1 MKNKWIAILLAAAV
15 GLAALAGCTGDNG
28 TEDPQSSSSAPTSST
43 SSEESTPAPTPQPD
57 SETPSGQEQE
67 STEPAPEP
75 SEDSPG
81 QVLPVET
88 EDPDFDE
95 KFADNPIDQAYI
107 QDNNQA
113 ISNKDMVEVS
123 QKYAEIWREEV
134 TYAYDTLLGKVSDSR
149 KAALESE
156 QQTWSDGTEEALAQ
170 FHEDAQAVGGT
181 MAQVD
186 EASRV
191 MDYYRSR
198 AAELY
203 KELYAIDPNYTY
215 HFEG

>member
-15 GLAALAGCTGDNG
+15 GLAALVGCTGDNG
-28 TEDPQSSSSAPTSST
+28 TEDPPGSSSAPTSSA
-43 SSEESTPAPTPQPD
+43 SSRRAPRRPPRSRTAKRRPRRK
-57 SETPSGQEQE
+57 S
-67 STEPAPEP
+67 STEPAPKP
-75 SEDSPG
+75 PEDSPG

-88 EDPDFDE
+88 ENPGFDE

-134 TYAYDTLLGKVSDSR
+134 AYAYETLLEKVSDDR
-149 KAALESE
+149 KATLESE
-156 QQTWSDGTEEALAQ
+156 QQAWSDGTEAALEEFRA
-170 FHEDAQAVGGT
+170 DAQAVGGT

-191 MDYYRSR
+191 MDYYRSW
-198 AAELY
+198 AVELY
-203 KELYAIDPNYTY
+203 EELYAIDPNYTY

>member
-15 GLAALAGCTGDNG
+15 GFAALVGCTGDNG
-28 TEDPQSSSSAPTSST
+28 TEDPPGSSSAPTSSA
-43 SSEESTPAPTPQPD
+43 SSEESAPAPAPQPD
-57 SETPSGQEQE
+57 GEAPSTPES

-75 SEDSPG
+75 PEDSP
-81 QVLPVET
+81 
-88 EDPDFDE
+88 EDPGFDE

-134 TYAYDTLLGKVSDSR
+134 AYAYETLLEKVSDDR
-149 KAALESE
+149 KATLESE
-156 QQTWSDGTEEALAQ
+156 QQAWSDGTEAALEEFRA
-170 FHEDAQAVGGT
+170 DAQAVGGT

-198 AAELY
+198 AVELY
-203 KELYAIDPNYTY
+203 EELYAIDPNYTY

>member
-15 GLAALAGCTGDNG
+15 GFAALVGCTGDNG
-28 TEDPQSSSSAPTSST
+28 TEDPPGSSSAPTSSA
-43 SSEESTPAPTPQPD
+43 SSEESA
-57 SETPSGQEQE
+57 
-67 STEPAPEP
+67 TEPAPEP
-75 SEDSPG
+75 PEDSPG

-88 EDPDFDE
+88 EDPGFDE

-134 TYAYDTLLGKVSDSR
+134 AYAYETLLEKVSDDR
-149 KAALESE
+149 KATLESE
-156 QQTWSDGTEEALAQ
+156 QQAWSDGTEAALEEFRA
-170 FHEDAQAVGGT
+170 DAQAVGGT

-198 AAELY
+198 AVELY
-203 KELYAIDPNYTY
+203 EELYAIDPNYTY

>member
-15 GLAALAGCTGDNG
+15 GLAALVGCTGDNG
-28 TEDPQSSSSAPTSST
+28 TEDPPGSSSAPTSSA
-43 SSEESTPAPTPQPD
+43 SSEESAPQPD
-57 SETPSGQEQE
+57 GEAPSTPES

-75 SEDSPG
+75 PEDSPG

-88 EDPDFDE
+88 ENPGFDE

-134 TYAYDTLLGKVSDSR
+134 AYAYETLLEKVSDDR
-149 KAALESE
+149 KATLESE
-156 QQTWSDGTEEALAQ
+156 QQAWNDGTEAALEEFRA
-170 FHEDAQAVGGT
+170 DAQAVGGT

-198 AAELY
+198 AVELY
-203 KELYAIDPNYTY
+203 EELYAIDPNYTY

>member
-15 GLAALAGCTGDNG
+15 GLAALVGCTGDNG
-28 TEDPQSSSSAPTSST
+28 TEDPQSSSSAPTSSA
-43 SSEESTPAPTPQPD
+43 SSEESAPAPAPQPD
-57 SETPSGQEQE
+57 GEAPSTPES

-75 SEDSPG
+75 PEDSPG

-88 EDPDFDE
+88 ENPGFDE

-134 TYAYDTLLGKVSDSR
+134 AYAYETLLEKVSDDR
-149 KAALESE
+149 KATLESE
-156 QQTWSDGTEEALAQ
+156 QQAWSDGTEAALEEFRA
-170 FHEDAQAVGGT
+170 DAQAVGGT

-198 AAELY
+198 AVELY
-203 KELYAIDPNYTY
+203 EELYAIDPNYTY